1 MKKILLILISFVIII
16 VVSSCG
22 FRDNSKKDNISYLKN
37 LKSYSTDMDIE
48 VKNDKQNLNY
58 SGRQIF
64 SLGLGYRLEL
74 NKDRVLIYKEDK
86 IYVTDLNNGQKYTT
100 DMNFDDV
107 YKISFLGKF
116 IDLLYTN
123 ETIKTSYKTIDNN
136 QYELINTVMPDSNR
150 NISYGIL
157 YIEADKRLPKKLIIY
172 DNKGK
177 EKIIVTYKNFIPN
190 YDVDET
196 LFKVSANK

>member
-1 MKKILLILISFVIII
+1 MKKILLILLAFIII
-16 VVSSCG
+16 FSAIGCSLK
-22 FRDNSKKDNISYLKN
+22 NNNKKDTLGYFKS
-37 LKSYSTDMDIE
+37 LKSYSADMDIE

-58 SGRQIF
+58 SGRQIY

-74 NKDRVLIYKEDK
+74 NKERVLIYKEDK
-86 IYVTDLNNGQKYTT
+86 IYVTDLNNGQKYVT

-123 ETIKTSYKTIDNN
+123 ETIKTSFKTIDND
-136 QYELINTVMPDSNR
+136 QYELINTTMPDSNR
-150 NISYGIL
+150 NISYGVL
-157 YIEADKRLPKKLIIY
+157 YVSIDKKIPKKLIIY

-177 EKIIVTYKNFIPN
+177 EKVIITYKNFIPN
-190 YDVDET
+190 CNVDKT
-196 LFKVSANK
+196 LF